1 MNKSFFLIFGIVAL
15 FSVILWFVLSDLTE
29 KKSDA
34 VFIELAIKEPSGLVI
49 EDDTGFMWVISDKDG
64 HIAKINGLGEIVEEM
79 YVKDADYEGITLVDD
94 STLCI
99 VKEKRGELV
108 FISKKTGEVLRVHAQ
123 KLFRD
128 AKSGI
133 EGITFD
139 TKRNQY
145 YLVKEKDPGLLVTL
159 DSALNVM
166 SIDTLKYASDYSD
179 IFYDKK
185 ADCLWISSDE
195 DEVIFK
201 CDINGKPERKIKTDI
216 PKVEGIS
223 VNYKEKRIYFVS
235 DELNGLF
242 YLPLK

>member
-1 MNKSFFLIFGIVAL
+1 MNKSFFLIFGIIIV
-15 FSVILWFVLSDLTE
+15 FSVILWFALDDLTK

-34 VFIELAIKEPSGLVI
+34 VFIELTLKEPSGLVI
-49 EDDTGFMWVISDKDG
+49 EDDSGFMWVISDKDG
-64 HIAKINGLGEIVEEM
+64 HLAKINGLGEIIEERFI
-79 YVKDADYEGITLVDD
+79 KDADYEGITIVDD
-94 STLCI
+94 STLCV

-108 FISKKTGEVLRVHAQ
+108 FISRQTGEVLRVHAQ
-123 KLFRD
+123 KLFKD

-133 EGITFD
+133 EGITYDASRKQF
-139 TKRNQY
+139 

-159 DSALNVM
+159 DSVLNVVR
-166 SIDTLKYASDYSD
+166 IDTLKFASDYSD
-179 IFYDKK
+179 IYYDKK
-185 ADCLWISSDE
+185 ADCIWISSDE

-201 CDINGKPERKIKTDI
+201 CDPDGRPLMKIKTDI

-223 VNYKEKRIYFVS
+223 VNYNEKRIYFVS